1 MTNKLWAIKCK
12 DGSLLTSQKRPRLYI
27 SEHAA
32 QSFAA
37 TLVYNGAPV
46 SPTRVIEVKIV
57 EVK

>member
-27 SEHAA
+27 SQKAA
-32 QSFAA
+32 QDFAT
-37 TLVYNGAPV
+37 TLDYTGSRV